1 MKSIVLVISLVL
13 LGCEPG
19 QEFIKCAE
27 ACKISGLK
35 MVECDTNSSANKE
48 GLTVSPVTSCKC
60 GEPLRKD

>member
-35 MVECDTNSSANKE
+35 MVECDTNSPANKE
-48 GLTVSPVTSCKC
+48 GLAVSLVTSCKC

>member
-1 MKSIVLVISLVL
+1 MKSKTLVL
-13 LGCEPG
+13 CLLLSGCEPG

-35 MVECDTNSSANKE
+35 MVECDTNSSGNKE
-48 GLTVSPVTSCKC
+48 GLSVSPVTSCKC

>member
-1 MKSIVLVISLVL
+1 MKSIVLVVSLVL

-35 MVECDTNSSANKE
+35 MVECDTNSTANKE
-48 GLTVSPVTSCKC
+48 GLAVSPITSCKY
-60 GEPLRKD
+60 GELLRKD

>member
-1 MKSIVLVISLVL
+1 MKNIVLVVFLVL

-27 ACKISGLK
+27 ACRISGLK
-35 MVECDTNSSANKE
+35 MVECNTNSFGNKE